1 MSISSRRVSG
11 QGRRSS
17 RRTRQTAGA
26 ERLEPRHL
34 LSVTPGWTYQDASF
48 VDRDGDL
55 VTVHVDGPSNAG
67 VQLILMGGASDN
79 ADIRSLRLIHGDA
92 TTRLTIGVQR
102 QMVGTAMS
110 PGTTSIGW
118 VRGDASTKALGQME
132 VHAAAVAQISLP
144 GVDVGGMYFAMDSLG
159 ASGGAIATA
168 VVVGSLGEITAPGYT
183 QTFNLMASGD
193 IGSIEATDAWLAG
206 TIMAGGTIGDVTSY
220 GNIFA
225 RITAR
230 GSIGDVHAT
239 AGALVGAII
248 EAGDDIGDITARPA
262 ADWAAIEG
270 TSVTAGGSIGGIMA
284 TASRHTAITQSRFQ
298 AGGRIAGVMGYSNG
312 LMMGLTTQMPA
323 AIGHTFITAGSIGTV
338 GGWNTMNVGVGLTD
352 VTVQAKTG
360 GIDSIVGGAYGGG
373 IQMTWAIAPGGGV
386 GSIRGTATNGTALAM
401 LSVDAGSIGGIEA
414 TVVAGLAIGES
425 TFTARSGDIGAT
437 GGIWATNTGTAATDN
452 AISGTSFMAT
462 GDIYPVTATAWGGTA
477 IWSST
482 LTADMDRDNVGA
494 VWAPVVTASGTNRQW
509 STGMRN
515 VMVSGAAIGGVTANV
530 TSALGGPAIWGSTFK
545 ATTDVQSGGH
555 YDDTGTIGDIVV
567 KSKAWA
573 FAGID
578 AAMFQAGAAGRIG
591 DISVTTAGEK
601 AIIGSKFVATNFHL
615 DQEAFTSRIGT
626 VTVKAGRA
634 GGGNPASA
642 QAAAHLR
649 DAAINES
656 WFLANA
662 GIAGVDVTS
671 VGNGLLNSWVSAD
684 YDWQAHAEPITAY
697 MMPYFDEQNVPGILD
712 HLTVTVRGN
721 FGSGIVGSK
730 VWAEHIGTLSVQVD
744 NQPDGA
750 TNPGGLPLAAVAG
763 LKVMANSGI
772 DWITIE
778 NSQPRGIASV
788 NSTIGSMTPFVAQGA
803 VRGSV
808 FSKQG
813 TGLFWNVA
821 LLQPGTAPGTPR
833 VQAVMLPKARL
844 FKTGDTVTV
853 MLKFNGR
860 VAVTGTPAIQALL
873 PGDFKV
879 AQLMYTGGSGSSTLS
894 FSMKVPAGLNGR
906 QGLVFGRHIVLNG
919 GTIKGQQNKADIALE
934 VPTLAAADGSKLRID
949 SATPQL
955 TRAMVEVAAAPKG
968 MKLITQSFIFDEP
981 VQVTGTPILW
991 ADIGGSPVR
1000 FTYAKGTGTT
1010 MLMFTAMVPMDMA
1023 IAGMAYKPLMTTS
1036 FGKGAWLADSAG
1048 NKVNPGWFSQSW
1060 VMLGTNFFPASG

>member
-1 MSISSRRVSG
+1 MPISSRRVSG
-11 QGRRSS
+11 QVRRSS

-55 VTVHVDGPSNAG
+55 VTVHVDGAPNAG

-92 TTRLTIGVQR
+92 QTHLTIGVQR

-118 VRGDASTKALGQME
+118 VRGDASTKALGQLE
-132 VHAAAVAQISLP
+132 FDAAAVAQISLP
-144 GVDVGGMYFAMDSLG
+144 GVDVGGMHFAMDSLG

-168 VVVGSLGEITAPGYT
+168 VEVRSLGEITAPGYT

-193 IGSIEATDAWLAG
+193 IGGIEATDSWLAG
-206 TIMAGGTIGDVTSY
+206 TIMAGGTLGDVTSR
-220 GNIFA
+220 GNIVA
-225 RITAR
+225 RITAS
-230 GSIGDVHAT
+230 GSMGDVQAT
-239 AGALVGAII
+239 AGALKGAII
-248 EAGDDIGDITARPA
+248 EAGGDIGDIMARPA

-270 TSVTAGGSIGGIMA
+270 TSVIAGGSIGSIMA
-284 TASRHTAITQSRFQ
+284 TASRHTAITGSRFQ

-338 GGWNTMNVGVGLTD
+338 GGWNTMNVGAGLTE
-352 VTVQAKTG
+352 VTVQAKTS
-360 GIDSIVGGAYGGG
+360 GIDSIVGEGPQAG
-373 IQMTWAIAPGGGV
+373 IQMAPVMAKGDV
-386 GSIRGTATNGTALAM
+386 GSIGGSATTGTGLAM
-401 LSVDAGSIGGIEA
+401 LSVEAGSIGAVKA
-414 TVVAGLAIGES
+414 TVAAGLAIGES
-425 TFTARSGDIGAT
+425 TFTARSGDIGST

-482 LTADMDRDNVGA
+482 LAADMDRDNVGA
-494 VWAPVVTASGTNRQW
+494 VWAPVVTASGTNGQW
-509 STGMRN
+509 STGMKS
-515 VMVSGAAIGGVTANV
+515 VTVSGAAIGGVTANV

-555 YDDTGTIGDIVV
+555 YNDTGSIGDIVV

-578 AAMFQAGAAGRIG
+578 AAMFQAGAAGGIG
-591 DISVTTAGEK
+591 DVSVSTAGEK
-601 AIIGSKFVATNFHL
+601 AILASKFVATNFHL
-615 DQEAFTSRIGT
+615 DQGAFTSRIGT

-642 QAAAHLR
+642 QAVAHLR

-684 YDWQAHAEPITAY
+684 YDWQAHAEPITTY
-697 MMPYFDEQNVPGILD
+697 MMPYFDQQNVPGRLD
-712 HLTVTVRGN
+712 HLTVTVLGN

-730 VWAEHIGTLSVQVD
+730 VWAEHIGTLSVKVD

-750 TNPGGLPLAAVAG
+750 TNPGGLPLAVVAG

-778 NSQPRGIASV
+778 NSQSRGIASV
-788 NSTIGSMTPFVAQGA
+788 NSTIGSMTPFAAQGA

-808 FSKQG
+808 FSQQG

-821 LLQPGTAPGTPR
+821 LPQPATQPRTPR
-833 VQAVMLPKARL
+833 VVAVMLPKARL

-853 MLKFNGR
+853 MLKFSGK

-879 AQLMYTGGSGSSTLS
+879 AQLMYAGGSGSPTLS

-906 QGLVFGRHIVLNG
+906 QGLVLGRDIVLNG

-934 VPTLAAADGSKLRID
+934 VPALTAADGSKLII
-949 SATPQL
+949 SAASPQL
-955 TRAMVEVAAAPKG
+955 LQATVKVAEAPGGMVR
-968 MKLITQSFIFDEP
+968 ITESFTFDEP
-981 VQVTGTPILW
+981 VQVNGKAFVW
-991 ADIGGSPVR
+991 ATVGGSAVR
-1000 FTYAKGTGTT
+1000 FTYAEGSGTN
-1010 MLMFTAMVPMDMA
+1010 MLMFTAMVPANMA
-1023 IAGMAYKPLMTTS
+1023 GAGMAVQPLMTTS
-1036 FGKGAWLADSAG
+1036 FGPGAWIADSAG
-1048 NKVNPGWFSQSW
+1048 NTVNPGWFSQSW
-1060 VMLGTNFFPASG
+1060 GMLGTNSFPA